1 MSKDFCRHMIKI
13 FSILLPEVV
22 KSLLNKYSPCKML
35 QLYFLKLLLKRIF
48 SNWSQHS
55 ISWPAIIAT
64 LPDSFAV
71 SIFRTWGRGVLNKC
85 LCGEAPP
92 RGPTPYP
99 LIHHFSQKRHFIR
112 IPSIDKWYSFHIP
125 CLGLCIPFNC
135 CKLTL
140 LNRSQSQ
147 K

>member
-1 MSKDFCRHMIKI
+1 
-13 FSILLPEVV
+13 
-22 KSLLNKYSPCKML
+22 ML

-55 ISWPAIIAT
+55 ISWRAIIAT
-64 LPDSFAV
+64 LPDSFVV

-112 IPSIDKWYSFHIP
+112 IPSLDKWYSFHIP

-147 K
+147 KQNVFPTFKGINSSVSPFGPFYRPR